1 MRRAMLVV
9 VVAAI
14 TAVMMVTIAA
24 HAIAQPPPEAKT
36 VGTEAHPA
44 ICHAKAAE
52 IESYAC

>member
-14 TAVMMVTIAA
+14 TAAMMVTIAA

-36 VGTEAHPA
+36 EGTEAHPA